1 MKFNGAKWNVVH
13 FRKSNTPQTEYNF
26 KIGHLPISVVDRY
39 KYLGVILNDTLDFNV
54 IANVLADARGRA
66 LGAIITK
73 YKKPGGLG
81 YYTCTTMYSAGVCPI
96 LDYAAE
102 ICAYK
107 EYPKI
112 NTIQNRA
119 IRVFMGV
126 HNFAPNLG
134 ITGDFGWTASNVR
147 CKVVMIWY

>member
-1 MKFNGAKWNVVH
+1 M
-13 FRKSNTPQTEYNF
+13 
-26 KIGHLPISVVDRY
+26 
-39 KYLGVILNDTLDFNV
+39 LNDTIDFNV
-54 IANVLADARGRA
+54 IANVLADAGGHA
-66 LGAIITK
+66 LGAIINEYNK
-73 YKKPGGLG
+73 LGGLG
-81 YYTCTTMYSAGVCPI
+81 YYTYTTMYNAGVCPI

-102 ICAYK
+102 IWGYK

-112 NTIQNRA
+112 NTIQNWA

-147 CKVVMIWY
+147 QKVAMI